1 MSLGTDQRMLLGKA
15 IGMASCNFNCVAPR
29 KKPSYNTRP
38 LSTVYSWSSFVEA
51 DQCDQKKIAK
61 CLQKLPKN
69 DFIKLI
75 IIMFVLSLLILL
87 SKNSVNNNA

>member
-29 KKPSYNTRP
+29 KNPSYNIRP

-51 DQCDQKKIAK
+51 ESAYETCLADQ
-61 CLQKLPKN
+61 
-69 DFIKLI
+69 
-75 IIMFVLSLLILL
+75 VS
-87 SKNSVNNNA
+87 